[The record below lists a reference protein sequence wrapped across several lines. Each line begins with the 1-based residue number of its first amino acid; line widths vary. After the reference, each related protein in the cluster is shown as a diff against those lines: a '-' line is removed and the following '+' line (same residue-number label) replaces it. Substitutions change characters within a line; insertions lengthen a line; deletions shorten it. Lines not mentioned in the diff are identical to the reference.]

1 MKHLL
6 GLEKLSRDEILSIL
20 HLAAPMKDIILRE
33 VKKVPT
39 LRGKIIGTLFYEPST
54 RTRTPLNWQQ
64 SF

>member
-33 VKKVPT
+33 VKKSP
-39 LRGKIIGTLFYEPST
+39 LFEEK
-54 RTRTPLNWQQ
+54 
-64 SF
+64 